1 MRQLTALD
9 AQFLSVESSTT
20 AAHVAGMAILDP
32 SSAPSG
38 TVTRQCLI
46 GLLRERIHLAP
57 PLRMRLAGLPFGLD
71 RPYWIDDP
79 DFDLDDHV
87 HESALPA
94 PGDDRQLAAHVAE
107 IHARRLDRGRPLWEL
122 HLIHG
127 LSGGRVAVYTKVHH
141 CAIDGV
147 SGSEILVSL
156 LDPSPEPR
164 LVEAPPEVTPVAE
177 PGLLPM
183 LAGAFARSITQPVET
198 LRSIVRAAADLDT
211 IPVVAALPGARLM
224 AELTRRIAGD
234 DRPLPELPPPAAPRT
249 PFNGPISAERSF
261 SYGSIPMSEVKTVA
275 RSFGMSAND
284 VVMTLCSS
292 ALRRWL
298 SAHDALPDRPLIA
311 AVPVAVRTARG
322 GEAIGNQISAMIA
335 PLATHV
341 ACPKERLATVRST
354 MATAKRRF
362 AMSRRTWLTDVCAMF
377 PAAFSALATPALF
390 RLAGMTGTGVN
401 LIVSNVPGPR
411 APLYMCGAR
420 MLSYHPM
427 SVVTDVTGGIS
438 VTCMSYDGR
447 LDFGVVACPALV
459 PDVWSIMGHLREA
472 MDELL
477 ALAGEQ
483 EEPRTAET
491 AETPEMPEMPGTPK
505 TAKPAE
511 TSPEAAV
518 PGQAPPVREKIP
530 A

>member
-46 GLLRERIHLAP
+46 GLLRARIHLAP

-71 RPYWIDDP
+71 RPYWVDDP
-79 DFDLDDHV
+79 DFDLEDHV
-87 HESALPA
+87 HESTLPA

-164 LVEAPPEVTPVAE
+164 LVEAPPEVAPAAE
-177 PGLLPM
+177 PGILPM
-183 LAGAFARSITQPVET
+183 LAGAFARSVTQPVET
-198 LRSIVRAAADLDT
+198 LRSIARAAADLDT
-211 IPVVAALPGARLM
+211 IPVVAALPGARFM
-224 AELTRRIAGD
+224 AELTRRITGD
-234 DRPLPELPPPAAPRT
+234 DRPLPEVPPLAAPRT
-249 PFNGPISAERSF
+249 PFNGPISAERAF
-261 SYGSIPMSEVKTVA
+261 AYGSIPMSEVRTVA
-275 RSFGMSAND
+275 RASGMSSND

-298 SAHDALPDRPLIA
+298 TAHDALPDRPLLA
-311 AVPVAVRTARG
+311 AVPVAVRTTRG
-322 GEAIGNQISAMIA
+322 GETIGNQISAMIT
-335 PLATHV
+335 PLATNV
-341 ACPKERLATVRST
+341 ECPKERLTTVRAT
-354 MATAKRRF
+354 MAAAKRRF
-362 AMSRRTWLTDVCAMF
+362 ALSRRTWLSDVCAMF
-377 PAAFSALATPALF
+377 PAAFTALATPALF
-390 RLAGMTGTGVN
+390 RLAGMAGTGVN

-420 MLSYHPM
+420 LLSYHPM

-447 LDFGVVACPALV
+447 LDFGVVACPTRL
-459 PDVWSIMGHLREA
+459 PDVWSVIGHLREA

-477 ALAGEQ
+477 ALV
-483 EEPRTAET
+483 EEPAQETDESPADVRTEESAT
-491 AETPEMPEMPGTPK
+491 AT
-505 TAKPAE
+505 
-511 TSPEAAV
+511 V
-518 PGQAPPVREKIP
+518 PGPASPIREKIP